1 RVRAGLLEFEFPEMQ
16 ITVDSAGR
24 PIDIEAVEVTWAHE
38 LIEDFMIAANCYVA
52 KRFHDLGA
60 PLIYR
65 VHEQPDIERL
75 KSFIAVLR
83 RLISIQMPKPAAL
96 MDVAGL
102 AEILDRFKELPEGDI
117 LSGLLLRSLAK
128 ARYDTRCLGHF
139 GLNEPYYSHYT
150 APIRRYADL
159 IVHRVVRAYI
169 AGRVPIKSKWVAN
182 LPQIAEHISETERN
196 SMDAERAS
204 NDLRV
209 AEYMSE
215 RIGERYPAI
224 ISGMHR
230 AGFFCRLPNA
240 VEGMVPY
247 RLLGDYYD
255 YDELTMTA
263 RGQSSGFELR
273 LGMRVTVQVVEA
285 DPIRR
290 SVTFYWFDQ
299 DEMVER
305 ARSTRSKA
313 KRSSGKKA
321 DKNTAEPKSTAR
333 KTKGS
338 TKPTKTK
345 KKRK

>member
-1 RVRAGLLEFEFPEMQ
+1 
-16 ITVDSAGR
+16 
-24 PIDIEAVEVTWAHE
+24 TWAHE

-83 RLISIQMPKPAAL
+83 RLINIQMPKPAAL

-139 GLNEPYYSHYT
+139 GLNEAYYTHYT

-159 IVHRVVRAYI
+159 IVHRVARAYI

-182 LPQIAEHISETERN
+182 LPQTAEHISETERN
-196 SMDAERAS
+196 SMEAERIS

-224 ISGMHR
+224 VSGMHR

-290 SVTFYWFDQ
+290 SVTFYWFNQ

-305 ARSTRSKA
+305 ARSMRSKA
-313 KRSSGKKA
+313 KRS
-321 DKNTAEPKSTAR
+321 AEKRAEKRAAHSERAARSKSATRSKSAAR
-333 KTKGS
+333 KSKES
-338 TKPTKTK
+338 TKSAKTK